1 MRIINQYYDIITP
14 LYRNEILQTLESIGR
29 TCYKSEDR
37 ITPTSAEQFVERIIS
52 NGHHSVLEHVNL
64 SVRFVTDRGVT
75 HELVRHRLCAFSQE
89 STRYCDY
96 KGEVTFIRP
105 VWCEPSIVGIYD
117 EEKIY
122 AEFDDTTYEFVRG
135 LSQAARRYQELRELG
150 WIPEKARVVL
160 PNALRTEIVCTTNIR
175 EWRHILSL
183 RCSNKAHPQIRALMR
198 DLLSELQEE
207 LPILFS
213 DIEGGADE

>member
-1 MRIINQYYDIITP
+1 MRIINQYYAIITP
-14 LYRNEILQTLESIGR
+14 LYCNEILQTLESIGR

-105 VWCEPSIVGIYD
+105 VWCEASIEGIYD
-117 EEKIY
+117 PDKTY
-122 AEFDDTTYEFVRG
+122 AEFDDPTYEFVRS
-135 LSQAARRYQELRELG
+135 LLQAERHYQELRELG
-150 WIPEKARVVL
+150 WTPEKARAVL
-160 PNALRTEIVCTTNIR
+160 PNALRAEIVCTTNLR

-183 RCSNKAHPQIRALMR
+183 RCSNKAHPQIRALMQ
-198 DLLSELQEE
+198 DLLSDLQEVI
-207 LPILFS
+207 PILFS
-213 DIEGGADE
+213 NIEGGEDE